1 MPGRAWAADT
11 AQPQGQCTKSPLPGY
26 HLCDQ
31 DSGTLGAQGG
41 DIRDWTELGGGGGAG
56 RRWGLA
62 PGSAGYDLKLQRCR
76 WRTVGILF
84 LKESLSPNF

>member
-1 MPGRAWAADT
+1 MPGRAWAVDT

-41 DIRDWTELGGGGGAG
+41 DVRDWTELGGGGQGKEGGGWIRAV
-56 RRWGLA
+56 LA
-62 PGSAGYDLKLQRCR
+62 M
-76 WRTVGILF
+76 I
-84 LKESLSPNF
+84 